1 VETAPSITRLPFGT
15 TPDGSVVDL
24 YTLTNS
30 SGIAVAV
37 MTYGAAVQQLWVPD
51 RDGRKANVVLGFPTL
66 TDYVAHDGHY
76 FGAIIGRCANRIAHG
91 RFVLDGVTYEVP
103 RNDGTNSLHGGTAG
117 LDKRVW
123 QAAVVPL
130 TRDSVGLKLQYTSPD
145 GEMGYPGTLAV
156 HVTYTLANDDSL
168 RIDYRTTTD
177 AATVVNL
184 TNHTYWN
191 LAGEG
196 SGTICDYILTLYAD
210 RYTPVDCTLIPSG
223 EIAPVAGTPLDF
235 TTPTRIGARI
245 REAFPQL
252 AIAHGYDHN
261 VVLERVDTLSLML
274 AARVREPTSGR
285 ELEVFTT
292 EPGIQFYSGNF
303 LDGTLRGTSGRT
315 YRQNDG
321 FALETQHFP
330 GSPNHPEFPSTM
342 LRPGDVFESTTVYR
356 LSCTVD
362 PGREAQVSTSGQ
374 RRQSPGRSGMR

>member
-1 VETAPSITRLPFGT
+1 VKTAPAITRLPFGT

-66 TDYVAHDGHY
+66 ADYVAHDGHY

-91 RFVLDGVTYEVP
+91 RFLLDGVTYEVP

-117 LDKRVW
+117 FDKRVW
-123 QAAVVPL
+123 QAAVVPP
-130 TRDSVGLKLQYTSPD
+130 TRDGVGLKLQYTSPD

-156 HVTYTLANDDSL
+156 NVTYTLANDDSL
-168 RIDYRTTTD
+168 RIDYRATTD

-191 LAGEG
+191 LAGEA
-196 SGTICDYILTLYAD
+196 SGTICDHILTLYAD
-210 RYTPVDCTLIPSG
+210 RYTPVDRTLIPSG

-261 VVLERVDTLSLML
+261 VVLERVDTLSPIL

-315 YRQNDG
+315 YRQSDG

-330 GSPNHPEFPSTM
+330 DSPNHPEFPSTV

-362 PGREAQVSTSGQ
+362 PGREAQVSTSDQ
-374 RRQSPGRSGMR
+374 RRQVGPR

>member
-1 VETAPSITRLPFGT
+1 VETAPSIARLPFGT

-30 SGIAVAV
+30 SGIAVTV

-66 TDYVAHDGHY
+66 ADYVAQDGHY
-76 FGAIIGRCANRIAHG
+76 FGAIIGRYANRIANG
-91 RFVLDGVTYEVP
+91 RFLLDGITYEVP

-117 LDKRVW
+117 FDKRVW
-123 QAAVVPL
+123 QAAIVPP
-130 TRDSVGLKLQYTSPD
+130 TRDGVGLKLQYTSPD

-168 RIDYRTTTD
+168 RVDYRAMTD
-177 AATVVNL
+177 VATVVNL

-191 LAGEG
+191 LAGEA
-196 SGTICDYILTLYAD
+196 SGTICDHILTLYAD

-252 AIAHGYDHN
+252 AVAHGYDHN
-261 VVLERVDTLSLML
+261 VVLECVDTPSPIL

-292 EPGIQFYSGNF
+292 EPGIQFYSGNS

-330 GSPNHPEFPSTM
+330 DSPNHPEFPSTV
-342 LRPGDVFESTTVYR
+342 LRPGDVFESSTVYR
-356 LSCTVD
+356 LSCTL
-362 PGREAQVSTSGQ
+362 GREAQVSTSDQ
-374 RRQSPGRSGMR
+374 RRQVGPR

>member
-1 VETAPSITRLPFGT
+1 VKTAPAITRLPFGT

-24 YTLTNS
+24 YNLTNS

-66 TDYVAHDGHY
+66 ADYVARDGHY
-76 FGAIIGRCANRIAHG
+76 FGAIIGRYANRIANG
-91 RFVLDGVTYEVP
+91 RFLLDGVTYEVP
-103 RNDGTNSLHGGTAG
+103 RNDGANSLHGGTAG
-117 LDKRVW
+117 FDKRVW
-123 QAAVVPL
+123 QAAIVPL
-130 TRDSVGLKLQYTSPD
+130 TRDGVGLKLQYTSPD

-156 HVTYTLANDDSL
+156 NVTYTLANDDSL
-168 RIDYRTTTD
+168 RIDYRATTD

-191 LAGEG
+191 LAGEA
-196 SGTICDYILTLYAD
+196 SGTICDHILTLYAD
-210 RYTPVDCTLIPSG
+210 SYTPVDRTLIPSG

-261 VVLERVDTLSLML
+261 VVLERVDTLSPIL

-330 GSPNHPEFPSTM
+330 DSPNHPEFPSTV
-342 LRPGDVFESTTVYR
+342 LRPGDVFESSTVYR
-356 LSCTVD
+356 LSCTL
-362 PGREAQVSTSGQ
+362 GREAQVSTSDQ
-374 RRQSPGRSGMR
+374 RRQVGPR

>member
-1 VETAPSITRLPFGT
+1 METAPSITRLPFGT

-66 TDYVAHDGHY
+66 ADYVAHDGHY

-91 RFVLDGVTYEVP
+91 RFLLDGVTYEVP

-117 LDKRVW
+117 FDKRVW
-123 QAAVVPL
+123 QAAVVPP
-130 TRDSVGLKLQYTSPD
+130 TRDGVGLKLQYTSPD

-156 HVTYTLANDDSL
+156 NVTYTLANDDSL
-168 RIDYRTTTD
+168 GIDYRATTD

-191 LAGEG
+191 LAGEA
-196 SGTICDYILTLYAD
+196 SGTICDHILTLYAD
-210 RYTPVDCTLIPSG
+210 RYTPVDRTLIPSG

-261 VVLERVDTLSLML
+261 VVLERVDTLSPIL

-330 GSPNHPEFPSTM
+330 DSPNHPEFPSTV
-342 LRPGDVFESTTVYR
+342 LRPGDVFESSTVYR
-356 LSCTVD
+356 LSCTL
-362 PGREAQVSTSGQ
+362 GREAQVSTSDQ
-374 RRQSPGRSGMR
+374 RRQVGPR